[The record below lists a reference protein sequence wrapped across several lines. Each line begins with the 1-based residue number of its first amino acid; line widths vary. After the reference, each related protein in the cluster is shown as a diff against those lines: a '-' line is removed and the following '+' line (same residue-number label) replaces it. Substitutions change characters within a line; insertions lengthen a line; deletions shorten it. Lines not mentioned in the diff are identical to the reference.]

1 MRKSGTVLFGI
12 GVALAV
18 SAGLIVSWD
27 PGYVCKLD
35 ADNLPTTLW
44 SYPALC
50 FVSWAFSVPVA
61 FMIAATG
68 LLMRNQA
75 NPRTVLK
82 FGLGMI
88 GTYLFIS
95 FANGPMPH
103 VPVLFGIGGA
113 LIMLFY
119 FLILWRSAANFLD
132 NIHKLA
138 GYTFLVTGFWFTCGM
153 GSRPYQP
160 ALGAGES
167 PIDIMIYFVLA
178 MLFFWLGER
187 GTASTVSKQQDSLSD

>member
-1 MRKSGTVLFGI
+1 MSKSGAVVFGM
-12 GVALAV
+12 GLSLAV
-18 SAGLIVSWD
+18 IMGLIVSLD
-27 PGYVCKLD
+27 PGLVCRLD
-35 ADNLPTTLW
+35 ADNLPTTLF

-50 FVSWAFSVPVA
+50 FVFWAFSVPIG

-68 LLMRNQA
+68 ILIQA
-75 NPRTVLK
+75 GADKKTTWT
-82 FGLGMI
+82 FSLGAL

-113 LIMLFY
+113 LILIFY
-119 FLILWRSAANFLD
+119 FLILWKHAGKFKENAY
-132 NIHKLA
+132 KLA
-138 GYTFLVTGFWFTCGM
+138 GYTALVTGLWFTCGL
-153 GSRPYQP
+153 GSRQYQP

-167 PIDIMIYFVLA
+167 PIDITTYFVLA

-187 GTASTVSKQQDSLSD
+187 REAAPRGH